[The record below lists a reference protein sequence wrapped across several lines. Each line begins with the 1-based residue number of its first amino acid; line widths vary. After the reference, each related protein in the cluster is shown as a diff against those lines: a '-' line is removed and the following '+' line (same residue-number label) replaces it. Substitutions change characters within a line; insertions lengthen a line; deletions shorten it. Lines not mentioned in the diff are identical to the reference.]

1 VDAAAWGIEP
11 GYHDHRGTWVET
23 RPDTAEALLQAMG
36 ADSEHPPATDDLRFA
51 RPGQDIGG
59 RWDVALE
66 NGGELRV
73 EDGRL
78 PDDVPLGYHRI
89 MGDDAEATL
98 IVSPGRCFLPEGLRT
113 WGWAVQLYAARSEE
127 SWGIG
132 DLADARRLAQWSAR
146 QGAGMMLLNPLHAS
160 LPHAQTA
167 SPYFPSSRCFRN
179 PVYLRVDGPMPAE
192 AKDLNA
198 ERIIDR
204 ERVWALKRAAL
215 EQQFD
220 GLGGA
225 QGLGG
230 AAGLG
235 GFGGVRSRG
244 GGQGLGGGARLGGSA
259 SLGRAQGF
267 GGAHGLDGAHGFDGF
282 GGAADFDAYVAE
294 QGETLAAYATFCAIA
309 EEHGGPW
316 QEWPEPLRDRNSR
329 AAADYA
335 EQHRDR
341 VRFHQWVQWQ
351 VDRQLRDAGQAVDLM
366 QDLAIGC
373 DPSGA
378 DTWLWPDA
386 FAHGVR
392 VGAPPDEFNTQGQDW
407 GLPPFDPWRLR
418 QGHYEPFIQTMRAG
432 FRHAGGM
439 RVDHVMGLFRLFWI
453 PPGADARSGTYV
465 RYPHHELLD
474 ILALE
479 SSRAGAYVVGE
490 DLGTVADY
498 MRAELSERDVLSYRL
513 LWFEPNRPPQYPER
527 ALAAVTTHDLP
538 TVAGMW
544 SGSDLAEQE
553 RLGLEPNVEGTR
565 AIHDRL
571 QDWLGLSPESDAAD
585 VVVGAHRLLA
595 QAPSAIVTA
604 TLDDALLVEERP
616 NVPGTTD
623 ERPNWSLALPKP
635 VEEIEADPLA
645 ARIADILNRR

>member
-11 GYHDHRGTWVET
+11 GYHDYQGTWVET
-23 RPDTAEALLQAMG
+23 RPDTADALLQAMG
-36 ADSEHPPATDDLRFA
+36 AAGEPPPQTNDLRFA

-66 NGGELRV
+66 DGGQLRV

-78 PDDVPLGYHRI
+78 PEDVPLGYHRI
-89 MGDDAEATL
+89 TGDDAEATL

-132 DLADARRLAQWSAR
+132 DLADARRLAHWSAQ

-192 AKDLNA
+192 AKALNA
-198 ERIIDR
+198 ERVIDR
-204 ERVWALKRAAL
+204 EQAWALKQTAL

-220 GLGGA
+220 G
-225 QGLGG
+225 
-230 AAGLG
+230 
-235 GFGGVRSRG
+235 FGGS
-244 GGQGLGGGARLGGSA
+244 
-259 SLGRAQGF
+259 
-267 GGAHGLDGAHGFDGF
+267 
-282 GGAADFDAYVAE
+282 ADFDAYVAE
-294 QGETLAAYATFCAIA
+294 QGDTLAAYATFCAVS

-316 QEWPEPLRDRNSR
+316 QEWPEELQDRHSP
-329 AAADYA
+329 ATADYA

-341 VRFHQWVQWQ
+341 VRLHQWLQWQ

-386 FAHGVR
+386 FALGVR

-407 GLPPFDPWRLR
+407 GLPPFNPWRLR
-418 QGHYEPFIQTMRAG
+418 QRHYEPFIQTMRAG

-498 MRAELSERDVLSYRL
+498 MRVDLSERDVLSYRL
-513 LWFEPNRPPQYPER
+513 LWFEPNQPPHYPER

-571 QDWLGLSPESDAAD
+571 QDWLGLSADVPAAD
-585 VVVGAHRLLA
+585 VVLGAHRLLA

-604 TLDDALLVEERP
+604 TLDDALLVEDRP

-645 ARIADILNRR
+645 ARIAEILNRR